1 MMLLTPRTGHF
12 RWVCFTGYIGVR
24 HVFAYLEKV
33 EVDLL
38 GVRVLLF
45 MYRHKKVLHI
55 HHHPQQ
61 PVNLILGH
69 VLQVGHMISCR

>member
-1 MMLLTPRTGHF
+1 MQHMF
-12 RWVCFTGYIGVR
+12 V
-24 HVFAYLEKV
+24 YLEKV
-33 EVDLL
+33 EVDLF
-38 GVRVLLF
+38 GVSVLLF
-45 MYRHKKVLHI
+45 MYRHKKVLHV